1 MLILIPHENGKGKQK
16 IKSIQFAKEIKRQTR
31 RKFTAEEKI
40 KIVLEAMRGEET
52 IISVCPKYAIH
63 QNNYFKWS
71 KEFIEDGKRRLSG
84 DTLRE
89 ANRDEVKVLRKMNDL
104 LKRELGELY
113 VENKEL
119 KKTLTGL
126 ESENR
131 KAQKV
136 YALHTTREIRDHLP
150 CRWLG
155 FKCQLNFERV
165 RDP

>member
-1 MLILIPHENGKGKQK
+1 MEEVPKKQ
-16 IKSIQFAKEIKRQTR
+16 SATQVVKEIKRRTR

-52 IISVCPKYAIH
+52 IAAICRKYEIH
-63 QNNYFKWS
+63 ANNYFKWS
-71 KEFIEDGKRRLSG
+71 KEFIEAGKRRLSG

-89 ANRDEVKVLRKMNDL
+89 ATRDEVSELRKMNDL

-126 ESENR
+126 ESE
-131 KAQKV
+131 
-136 YALHTTREIRDHLP
+136 ES
-150 CRWLG
+150 
-155 FKCQLNFERV
+155 
-165 RDP
+165 

>member
-1 MLILIPHENGKGKQK
+1 MEEGNKKQ
-16 IKSIQFAKEIKRQTR
+16 SATQVVKEIKRRTR

-52 IISVCPKYAIH
+52 IAAVCRKYDIH
-63 QNNYFKWS
+63 ANNYFKWS
-71 KEFIEDGKRRLSG
+71 KEFIEAGKRRLSG

-89 ANRDEVKVLRKMNDL
+89 ATRDEVSGLRTMNDM

-126 ESENR
+126 ESE
-131 KAQKV
+131 
-136 YALHTTREIRDHLP
+136 ES
-150 CRWLG
+150 
-155 FKCQLNFERV
+155 
-165 RDP
+165 

>member
-1 MLILIPHENGKGKQK
+1 MEEGNKKQ
-16 IKSIQFAKEIKRQTR
+16 SATQVVKEIKRRTR

-52 IISVCPKYAIH
+52 IAAICRKYDIH
-63 QNNYFKWS
+63 ANNYFKWS
-71 KEFIEDGKRRLSG
+71 KEFIEAGKRRLSG

-89 ANRDEVKVLRKMNDL
+89 ATRDEVAGLRKMNDL

-126 ESENR
+126 ESE
-131 KAQKV
+131 
-136 YALHTTREIRDHLP
+136 ES
-150 CRWLG
+150 
-155 FKCQLNFERV
+155 
-165 RDP
+165 